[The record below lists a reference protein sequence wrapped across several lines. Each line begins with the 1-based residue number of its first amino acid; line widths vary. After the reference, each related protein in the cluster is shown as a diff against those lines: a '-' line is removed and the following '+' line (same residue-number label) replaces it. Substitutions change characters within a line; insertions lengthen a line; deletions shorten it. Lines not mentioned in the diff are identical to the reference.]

1 MVSGTR
7 ARSYE
12 EMVQALAEEGLPAL
26 QETLSG
32 LTPQDWER
40 PTLLQPP
47 EPGKPPWT
55 VVQLAA
61 HFDVFMGLTM
71 NLVAEPQSA
80 QPVVDRA
87 SFYISVSDRSKVSP
101 VIYQY
106 IVDHADGHTPATI
119 LDQVGETFTQ
129 AMEAIRTTP
138 PDTIGPG
145 FFGPMRLDEFVA
157 TRLVETRVHG
167 MDLTDALG
175 APPLSMPSTTTM
187 AAEVLDEVL
196 ARRAVPG
203 RPADLEGDDLAF
215 IRAAAGRGEHPDPR
229 LPIVG

>member
-1 MVSGTR
+1 MVTGTR
-7 ARSYE
+7 ARSYD
-12 EMVQALAEEGLPAL
+12 EMVDALAEEGLPAL
-26 QETLSG
+26 QNTLAG
-32 LTPQDWER
+32 LTAEDWER
-40 PTLLQPP
+40 STLLQPP
-47 EPGKPPWT
+47 DPDKPLWT
-55 VVQLAA
+55 VLQLAA

-71 NLVAEPQSA
+71 PLVAEPMEA

-87 SFYISVSDRSKVSP
+87 SFYISVSDRHMVSP

-106 IVDHADGHTPATI
+106 IVDHAQEHTPATI
-119 LDQVGETFTQ
+119 RDQVNQTFTQ
-129 AMEAIRTTP
+129 ALEAIRTTP

-167 MDLTDALG
+167 LDLTDALG
-175 APPLSMPSTTTM
+175 APPLSMPRVTTM

-203 RPADLEGDDLAF
+203 RPADLEADDLGF
-215 IRAAAGRGEHPDPR
+215 IRAAAGRGEYPDPR

>member
-1 MVSGTR
+1 
-7 ARSYE
+7 
-12 EMVQALAEEGLPAL
+12 L
-26 QETLSG
+26 QDTLSG
-32 LTPQDWER
+32 LTPADWER
-40 PTLLQPP
+40 PTLLRPP

-55 VVQLAA
+55 VLQLAA

-71 NLVAEPQSA
+71 PLVAEPQSA
-80 QPVVDRA
+80 QQVVDRA

-106 IVDHADGHTPATI
+106 IVDHAQGHTPATI
-119 LDQVGETFTQ
+119 RDQVGKTFTQ
-129 AMEAIRTTP
+129 AMEAIRATP

-157 TRLVETRVHG
+157 TRLVETQVHG

-175 APPLSMPSTTTM
+175 ASPLHMPTTTTM

-196 ARRAVPG
+196 GRRAVPG

-215 IRAAAGRGEHPDPR
+215 IRAAAGRGEYPDPR
-229 LPIVG
+229 LPVVG

>member
-1 MVSGTR
+1 MVTGTR
-7 ARSYE
+7 ARSYQ
-12 EMVQALAEEGLPAL
+12 EMVDALAEGLPLL
-26 QETLSG
+26 QDTLAG
-32 LTPQDWER
+32 LTPADWQR
-40 PTLLQPP
+40 PTLLRPP

-55 VVQLAA
+55 ILELAA

-71 NLVAEPQSA
+71 GLVAEPTSA

-106 IVDHADGHTPATI
+106 IVDHAEGHTPATI
-119 LDQVGETFTQ
+119 RDQVGKTFKQ
-129 AMEAIRTTP
+129 ALEAIRTTP

-157 TRLVETRVHG
+157 TRLVETQVHG

-175 APPLSMPSTTTM
+175 VAPLQMPATTVM
-187 AAEVLDEVL
+187 AAEVLEEVL

-203 RPADLEGDDLAF
+203 RPAELEGDDLGF
-215 IRAAAGRGEHPDPR
+215 IRAAAGRGEYPDPR

>member
-1 MVSGTR
+1 MATATR
-7 ARSYE
+7 ARSYQ
-12 EMVQALAEEGLPAL
+12 EMVDALAAEGLPAL
-26 QETLSG
+26 QDTLTR
-32 LTPQDWER
+32 LAPEDWER
-40 PTLLQPP
+40 STLLQPP
-47 EPGKPPWT
+47 DPQQPCWT
-55 VVQLAA
+55 VLQLAA
-61 HFDVFMGLTM
+61 HFDVFMGLTLG
-71 NLVAEPQSA
+71 LVAEPMAA

-87 SFYISVSDRSKVSP
+87 SFYISVSDRAKVAP

-106 IVDHADGHTPATI
+106 IVDHAHGHSPATI
-119 LDQVGETFTQ
+119 LDKVHETFTQ
-129 AMEAIRTTP
+129 ALEAIKTTP

-167 MDLTDALG
+167 LDLTDALG
-175 APPLSMPSTTTM
+175 MAPLPMPQTTTM
-187 AAEVLDEVL
+187 AAEVLEEVL

-229 LPIVG
+229 LPVVG